1 MKKYIYTTIAILIG
15 ILTLTTATY
24 YLKYNNAKKD
34 LSTAIANTKSYESL
48 YSESETSK
56 KVLQLTIDQ
65 LNYSKDSVIEKLNAV
80 RKENKV
86 LNKEIKE
93 LYFLLSEA
101 SIKDTVFLTQTKTIV
116 EPADVQLDTL
126 IENKWYT
133 LGYKLKY
140 PEYLTYS
147 IKVPSEKY
155 IITSTKK
162 ETINTPKKCKI
173 ARFFQKKHTVVVTDV
188 IEKNPYIENKEQRF
202 INIIK

>member
-1 MKKYIYTTIAILIG
+1 MKKYIYITIAILIG

-48 YSESETSK
+48 YSESEASK

-65 LNYSKDSVIEKLNAV
+65 LNYSKDSVIEKLNTV

-101 SIKDTVFLTQTKTIV
+101 SIKDTV
-116 EPADVQLDTL
+116 
-126 IENKWYT
+126 
-133 LGYKLKY
+133 
-140 PEYLTYS
+140 S
-147 IKVPSEKY
+147 
-155 IITSTKK
+155 
-162 ETINTPKKCKI
+162 
-173 ARFFQKKHTVVVTDV
+173 
-188 IEKNPYIENKEQRF
+188 
-202 INIIK
+202 

>member
-1 MKKYIYTTIAILIG
+1 MKKYIYITIAILIG

-65 LNYSKDSVIEKLNAV
+65 LNYSKDSVIERLNAV

-86 LNKEIKE
+86 LSKEIKE

-162 ETINTPKKCKI
+162 ETINPPKRCKLV
-173 ARFFQKKHTVVVTDV
+173 RLFQKKHKVLTVDV
-188 IEKNPYIENKEQRF
+188 IEKNPYITNKEERF
-202 INIIK
+202 VKIID

>member
-24 YLKYNNAKKD
+24 YLKYNNAKQD

-80 RKENKV
+80 RKENKI

-155 IITSTKK
+155 IITSIRK
-162 ETINTPKKCKI
+162 EIINTPKRCKLI
-173 ARFFQKKHTVVVTDV
+173 RLLQKKHKVLTVDV
-188 IEKNPYIENKEQRF
+188 IEKNPYITNKEERF
-202 INIIK
+202 IKIID